1 MQRRSGVKSRKAHV
15 SIPDL
20 VREDKD
26 NARTALHILT
36 KHVKTVVG
44 EKYKTAA
51 AYHREILQRDK
62 ENARVVAGITSLQWK
77 IAGSCV
83 LLCAGVVGA
92 AKITAS
98 ASLPIEWKIGLSAVF
113 AAALCLVAMGAYGM
127 MRRTANDLEYRKV
140 HGKVLAELFEATTG
154 IQKLTNAVVMK
165 TREDLEPANPARLTR
180 RFFITIVIAAIFS
193 AVVTAAIIWG

>member
-1 MQRRSGVKSRKAHV
+1 MKRRLEVKSRNARI

-20 VREDKD
+20 VKEDKD

-36 KHVKTVVG
+36 RHVKTVVG
-44 EKYKTAA
+44 ERYRTAA
-51 AYHREILQRDK
+51 AYHREILQRDM
-62 ENARVVAGITSLQWK
+62 ENARVVAGIKSLQWK

-83 LLCAGVVGA
+83 LLCAAVVGA

-98 ASLPIEWKIGLSAVF
+98 ASLPFEWKIGLSAVF
-113 AAALCLVAMGAYGM
+113 AAALCLAAIGAYGM

-140 HGKVLAELFEATTG
+140 YGKVLAELFEATTG

-165 TREDLEPANPARLTR
+165 TREDLAPANPARFTR